1 MEIHSDNPDHGFQFP
16 GMFELSAMGAADA
29 DLVQVLPQ
37 RLRDAGIEVL
47 DGATR
52 AKPSSGGKYVAIRIA
67 FLAANREQYDRAHEV
82 LREHPAVKWTL

>member
-1 MEIHSDNPDHGFQFP
+1 MQIHSDNPDHGFQFP

-29 DLVQVLPQ
+29 DLAQDLPR

-47 DGATR
+47 DGATQ
-52 AKPSSGGKYVAIRIA
+52 AKQSSGGKYVAIRIA
-67 FLAANREQYDRAHEV
+67 FLAASREQYDRAHQV